1 MKREEIKAIFPDIT
15 DEQLDKVMA
24 LHGAEIEKTKAKVT
38 ALETELKEKKEA
50 FDNLNT
56 EFETLKT
63 SNASGEEFQKKY
75 EALKADIDAK
85 EKQAEADRILKE
97 KQDGILKRFD
107 AVMNGKEFNHDAIK
121 AEYLKRFGEAIE
133 LDENKAKSD
142 ADIFHELTKDDASAF
157 KGVTAVRLA
166 GGKIQ
171 GGGVSKYNSA
181 QEIMAIKD
189 GTVRRAEMIAHPQFF
204 PELNNNQ

>member
-15 DEQLDKVMA
+15 DEQLDKVMSM
-24 LHGAEIEKTKAKVT
+24 HGAEIEKTKAKVT
-38 ALETELKEKKEA
+38 ALETELKEKNEA

-63 SNASGEEFQKKY
+63 SNASGEEWQKKY

-85 EKQAEADRILKE
+85 EKQAEADRIVKE

-107 AVMNGKEFNHDAIK
+107 AVINGKEFNHDAIK
-121 AEYLKRFGEAIE
+121 AEYLKKFGEAIE

-166 GGKIQ
+166 GGTNRNI
-171 GGGVSKYNSA
+171 GGTVYNSKA
-181 QEIMAIKD
+181 DIMKIKD
-189 GTVRRAEMIAHPQFF
+189 ATARQKAIEENPTLFS
-204 PELNNNQ
+204 

>member
-24 LHGAEIEKTKAKVT
+24 LHGAEIEKTKAKAT

-63 SNASGEEFQKKY
+63 SNASGEEWQKKY

-166 GGKIQ
+166 GGTNRNI
-171 GGGVSKYNSA
+171 GGTVYNSKA
-181 QEIMAIKD
+181 DIMKIKD
-189 GTVRRAEMIAHPQFF
+189 ATARQKAIEENPTLFS
-204 PELNNNQ
+204 

>member
-1 MKREEIKAIFPDIT
+1 MKREEIKSIFPDIT
-15 DEQLDKVMA
+15 DEQLDKVMT

-63 SNASGEEFQKKY
+63 SNASGEEWHKKY

-85 EKQAEADRILKE
+85 EKQAEADRIVKE

-166 GGKIQ
+166 GGTSRNI
-171 GGGVSKYNSA
+171 GGTVYNSKA
-181 QEIMAIKD
+181 DIMKIKD
-189 GTVRRAEMIAHPQFF
+189 ATARQKAIEENPTLFS
-204 PELNNNQ
+204 

>member
-63 SNASGEEFQKKY
+63 SNASGEEWQKKY

-85 EKQAEADRILKE
+85 EKQAEAERIVKE

-121 AEYLKRFGEAIE
+121 AEYLKKFGEAIE

-166 GGKIQ
+166 GGTNRNI
-171 GGGVSKYNSA
+171 GGTVYNSKA
-181 QEIMAIKD
+181 DIMKIKD
-189 GTVRRAEMIAHPQFF
+189 ATARQKAIEENPTLFS
-204 PELNNNQ
+204 

>member
-56 EFETLKT
+56 EFETLKI
-63 SNASGEEFQKKY
+63 SNASGEEWQKKY

-85 EKQAEADRILKE
+85 EKQAEADRIVKE

-121 AEYLKRFGEAIE
+121 AEYLKRFSEAIE

-142 ADIFHELTKDDASAF
+142 ADVFHELTKDDASAF

-166 GGKIQ
+166 GGTNRNI
-171 GGGVSKYNSA
+171 GGTVYNSKA
-181 QEIMAIKD
+181 DIMKIKD
-189 GTVRRAEMIAHPQFF
+189 ATSRQKAIEENPTLFS
-204 PELNNNQ
+204 

>member
-63 SNASGEEFQKKY
+63 SNASGEEWQKKY

-85 EKQAEADRILKE
+85 EKQAEADRIVKE

-142 ADIFHELTKDDASAF
+142 ADVFHELTKDDASAF

-166 GGKIQ
+166 GGSNRNI
-171 GGGVSKYNSA
+171 GGTVYNSKA
-181 QEIMAIKD
+181 DIMKIKD
-189 GTVRRAEMIAHPQFF
+189 ATARQKAIEENPTLFS
-204 PELNNNQ
+204 

>member
-63 SNASGEEFQKKY
+63 SNASGEEWQKKY

-85 EKQAEADRILKE
+85 EKQAEADRIVKE

-166 GGKIQ
+166 GGTNRNI
-171 GGGVSKYNSA
+171 GGTVYNSKA
-181 QEIMAIKD
+181 DIMKIKD
-189 GTVRRAEMIAHPQFF
+189 ATARQKAIEENPTLFS
-204 PELNNNQ
+204 

>member
-63 SNASGEEFQKKY
+63 SNASGEEWQKKY

-157 KGVTAVRLA
+157 KGITAVRLA
-166 GGKIQ
+166 GGTNRNI
-171 GGGVSKYNSA
+171 GGTVYNSKA
-181 QEIMAIKD
+181 DIMKIKD
-189 GTVRRAEMIAHPQFF
+189 ATARQKAIDENPTLFS
-204 PELNNNQ
+204 

>member
-15 DEQLDKVMA
+15 DEQLDKVMS
-24 LHGAEIEKTKAKVT
+24 LHGAEVEKTKAKVT
-38 ALETELKEKKEA
+38 AIETELKEKNKA
-50 FDNLNT
+50 FDNLNS

-63 SNASGEEFQKKY
+63 SNASGEEWQKKY

-85 EKQAEADRILKE
+85 EKQAEADRIVKE
-97 KQDGILKRFD
+97 KQDSVLKRFD
-107 AVMNGKEFNHDAIK
+107 AVINGKEFNHDAIK
-121 AEYLKRFGEAIE
+121 AEYLKKFGEAIE

-166 GGKIQ
+166 GGNNRNL
-171 GGGVSKYNSA
+171 GGTVYNSKA
-181 QEIMAIKD
+181 DIMKIKD
-189 GTVRRAEMIAHPQFF
+189 ATARQKAIEENPTLFS
-204 PELNNNQ
+204 

>member
-121 AEYLKRFGEAIE
+121 AEYLKRFSEAIE

-142 ADIFHELTKDDASAF
+142 ADVFHELTKDDASAF
-157 KGVTAVRLA
+157 KGVTAIRLA
-166 GGKIQ
+166 GGTDR
-171 GGGVSKYNSA
+171 GAGR
-181 QEIMAIKD
+181 
-189 GTVRRAEMIAHPQFF
+189 TVDDATARAVMGLPTK
-204 PELNNNQ
+204 

>member
-121 AEYLKRFGEAIE
+121 AEYLKRFSEAIE

-142 ADIFHELTKDDASAF
+142 ADVFHELTKDDASAF

-166 GGKIQ
+166 GGTNRNI
-171 GGGVSKYNSA
+171 GGTVYNSKA
-181 QEIMAIKD
+181 DIMKIKD
-189 GTVRRAEMIAHPQFF
+189 ATARQKAIEENPTLFS
-204 PELNNNQ
+204 

>member
-15 DEQLDKVMA
+15 DEQLDKVMSM
-24 LHGAEIEKTKAKVT
+24 HGAEIEKTKAKVT

-63 SNASGEEFQKKY
+63 SNASGEEWQKKY

-85 EKQAEADRILKE
+85 EKQAEADRLVKE

-121 AEYLKRFGEAIE
+121 AEYLKKFGEAIE
-133 LDENKAKSD
+133 LDDNKAKSD

-166 GGKIQ
+166 GGTNRNI
-171 GGGVSKYNSA
+171 GGTVYNSKA
-181 QEIMAIKD
+181 DIMKIKD
-189 GTVRRAEMIAHPQFF
+189 ATARQKAIEENPTLFS
-204 PELNNNQ
+204 

>member
-142 ADIFHELTKDDASAF
+142 ADVFHELTKDDASAF

-166 GGKIQ
+166 GGTNRNI
-171 GGGVSKYNSA
+171 GGTVYNSKA
-181 QEIMAIKD
+181 DIMKIKD
-189 GTVRRAEMIAHPQFF
+189 ATARQKAIEENPTLFS
-204 PELNNNQ
+204 

>member
-63 SNASGEEFQKKY
+63 SNASGEEWQKKY

-85 EKQAEADRILKE
+85 EKQAEAERIVKE
-97 KQDGILKRFD
+97 KQDVILKRFD

-166 GGKIQ
+166 GGTNRNI
-171 GGGVSKYNSA
+171 GGTVYNSKA
-181 QEIMAIKD
+181 DIMKIKD
-189 GTVRRAEMIAHPQFF
+189 ATARQKAIEENPTLFS
-204 PELNNNQ
+204 

>member
-63 SNASGEEFQKKY
+63 SNASGEEWQKKY

-157 KGVTAVRLA
+157 KGITAVRLA
-166 GGKIQ
+166 GGTNRNI
-171 GGGVSKYNSA
+171 GGTVYNSKA
-181 QEIMAIKD
+181 DIMKIKD
-189 GTVRRAEMIAHPQFF
+189 ATARQKAIEENPTLFS
-204 PELNNNQ
+204 

>member
-63 SNASGEEFQKKY
+63 SNASGEECVFPDAQGFMIINYVNDDFVKEYIDGFVKK
-75 EALKADIDAK
+75 
-85 EKQAEADRILKE
+85 
-97 KQDGILKRFD
+97 
-107 AVMNGKEFNHDAIK
+107 
-121 AEYLKRFGEAIE
+121 
-133 LDENKAKSD
+133 
-142 ADIFHELTKDDASAF
+142 
-157 KGVTAVRLA
+157 
-166 GGKIQ
+166 
-171 GGGVSKYNSA
+171 
-181 QEIMAIKD
+181 
-189 GTVRRAEMIAHPQFF
+189 
-204 PELNNNQ
+204 

>member
-50 FDNLNT
+50 FDNRNT

-63 SNASGEEFQKKY
+63 SNASGEEWQKKY

-85 EKQAEADRILKE
+85 EKQAEADRIVKE

-142 ADIFHELTKDDASAF
+142 ADVFHELTKDDASAF

-166 GGKIQ
+166 GGTNRNI
-171 GGGVSKYNSA
+171 GGTVYNSKA
-181 QEIMAIKD
+181 DIMKIKD
-189 GTVRRAEMIAHPQFF
+189 ATTRQKAIEENPTLFS
-204 PELNNNQ
+204 

>member
-38 ALETELKEKKEA
+38 ALETDLKEKKEA

-63 SNASGEEFQKKY
+63 SNASGEEWQKKY

-85 EKQAEADRILKE
+85 EKQAEADRIVKE

-166 GGKIQ
+166 GGTNRNI
-171 GGGVSKYNSA
+171 GGTVYNSKA
-181 QEIMAIKD
+181 DIMKIKD
-189 GTVRRAEMIAHPQFF
+189 ATARQKAIEENPTLFS
-204 PELNNNQ
+204 